1 MNTTPPQT
9 TKAAL
14 VCPGAP
20 PRQQPPTIFLPQTQ
34 DNTPCPENM
43 QPMQPLTI
51 LQPGFVPQSKS
62 YRFRVRS
69 PVIKSHRRHP
79 RPEMYASRPRS
90 QNSRPQMP
98 IPPNN
103 ASSIT
108 IQYRTYFVHASLNH
122 QQVINPVVVQFDDR
136 ITYGELLTILKI
148 EKQVLHNNSGSF
160 LQLIMAGPMQDDL
173 KRWYDV
179 PFSSMSIGSTS
190 WNGIWFYFNTDNTNG
205 GSDTSDSDNEF
216 TDNHS
221 TDHHAMDNDD
231 PTENDPTD
239 NDPTEN
245 NPTKNDPTNNDPT
258 NNDHPTDNH
267 PPDDKQ
273 YLQKKQQCYEC
284 GTYGHHVEN
293 CHAVRVIESLQL

>member
-103 ASSIT
+103 VSSIT

-160 LQLIMAGPMQDDL
+160 LQLITAGPMQDDP

-179 PFSSMSIGSTS
+179 PFSSMSIGSTG
-190 WNGIWFYFNTDNTNG
+190 WNGIWFYFTDNTNG

-267 PPDDKQ
+267 PPDDKR
-273 YLQKKQQCYEC
+273 YLQKKQRCYEC